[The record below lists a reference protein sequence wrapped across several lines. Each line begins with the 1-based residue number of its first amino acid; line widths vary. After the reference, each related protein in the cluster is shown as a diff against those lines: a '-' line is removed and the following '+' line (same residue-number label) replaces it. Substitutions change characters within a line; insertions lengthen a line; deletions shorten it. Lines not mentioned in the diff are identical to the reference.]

1 MGLVENGV
9 GFWFAFGRSCV
20 FERNAVCMNSN
31 VPLYTYNAYD
41 EVVSCICLSSDSCKD
56 WNNFFGLTLIQYM
69 CAKTYLL

>member
-31 VPLYTYNAYD
+31 VP
-41 EVVSCICLSSDSCKD
+41 CIHIMLMTK
-56 WNNFFGLTLIQYM
+56 
-69 CAKTYLL
+69 